1 METMQVFNLRCRDC
15 SWKRTQV
22 VTPEYA
28 RTLQIQHQFN
38 YFEHTVE
45 VSAG

>member
-1 METMQVFNLRCRDC
+1 MEAMQVFDLRCRNC
-15 SWKRTQV
+15 SWKRLQV

-28 RTLQIQHQFN
+28 RTLQIQHEFK

-45 VSAG
+45 VAA